1 MYGSGASLLT
11 FFSSV
16 ARQLP
21 EIVVIVVGLVVVLGR
36 KPNHPKASS
45 LAAAGLALLL
55 VGRILSLA
63 YYAAVPTFASAPRAI
78 GALYSAGGLVFSLVF
93 SGALALLVAAV
104 VADRAPR

>member
-36 KPNHPKASS
+36 KPNHPKASN
-45 LAAAGLALLL
+45 LAAGGLALLL
-55 VGRILSLA
+55 VGRVVSLA
-63 YYAAVPTFASAPRAI
+63 FYAAVPTLASAPRAI

-93 SGALALLVAAV
+93 SAALALLVAAV

>member
-36 KPNHPKASS
+36 KPSHPKASN
-45 LAAAGLALLL
+45 LAAGGLALLL
-55 VGRILSLA
+55 VGGSRPRVLR
-63 YYAAVPTFASAPRAI
+63 AAIPTLVSAPAAI
-78 GALYSAGGLVFSLVF
+78 GALYSAGGLVFSR
-93 SGALALLVAAV
+93 LLGRPRAPRRGV